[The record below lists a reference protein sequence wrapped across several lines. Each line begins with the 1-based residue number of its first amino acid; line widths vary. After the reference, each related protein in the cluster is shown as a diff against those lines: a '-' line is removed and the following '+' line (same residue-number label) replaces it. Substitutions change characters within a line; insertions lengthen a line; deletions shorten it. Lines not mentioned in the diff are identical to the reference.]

1 MSARRKHVRA
11 HVHDLDVEIHEKE
24 GDVVCRVEDVK
35 GGNVIEV
42 TKPSG
47 ERAMVRIPSRFA
59 NIYFVRRGCF
69 ILCTGFVGFAQKTE
83 EEEEE
88 GKEEEEEREMRK
100 RQQQE
105 LVAST
110 STDLSVGRTRTT
122 KRVSSSGN
130 GLGGKVTGELKRVLT
145 REQIKSVKRRALW
158 PEIFAEDDTE
168 YTNKISEDVRRTISP
183 DDLLKIEEKLRI
195 ENGGKKSKRKEKR
208 KGGENGWSAA
218 ATPLVAGTAV
228 AENNTLIIG
237 QENREEEEEEKESS
251 SSSSL
256 PPLHKNTNFRRNHH
270 ASFADES
277 GENSSSDTSS
287 EFSSSS

>member
-1 MSARRKHVRA
+1 MTLSDSLFYARACVYI
-11 HVHDLDVEIHEKE
+11 LQ
-24 GDVVCRVEDVK
+24 
-35 GGNVIEV
+35 V
-42 TKPSG
+42 TKPNG

-130 GLGGKVTGELKRVLT
+130 GGLGGKVTGELKRVLT

-218 ATPLVAGTAV
+218 AAPLVAGTAV
-228 AENNTLIIG
+228 AENTLIIG
-237 QENREEEEEEKESS
+237 QENREEEKEEKESASS

-277 GENSSSDTSS
+277 GENSSSDDTS
-287 EFSSSS
+287 EFSS

>member
-1 MSARRKHVRA
+1 MTLSDALFYARACVYITGDETERRA
-11 HVHDLDVEIHEKE
+11 RDGAHSESLREHLLRSK
-24 GDVVCRVEDVK
+24 RVFYSLHWICLVLRE
-35 GGNVIEV
+35 
-42 TKPSG
+42 
-47 ERAMVRIPSRFA
+47 
-59 NIYFVRRGCF
+59 
-69 ILCTGFVGFAQKTE
+69 KTE

-122 KRVSSSGN
+122 KRVSSTSKS
-130 GLGGKVTGELKRVLT
+130 GKVTGELKRVLT

-208 KGGENGWSAA
+208 KGRK
-218 ATPLVAGTAV
+218 AGGPPPPRRSSRGPPSPRT
-228 AENNTLIIG
+228 T
-237 QENREEEEEEKESS
+237 RSS
-251 SSSSL
+251 SAKRTERKKKKKKKN
-256 PPLHKNTNFRRNHH
+256 PPPPPPPRSRRCTRIPT
-270 ASFADES
+270 FGETTDE
-277 GENSSSDTSS
+277 
-287 EFSSSS
+287 F

>member
-1 MSARRKHVRA
+1 
-11 HVHDLDVEIHEKE
+11 
-24 GDVVCRVEDVK
+24 
-35 GGNVIEV
+35 
-42 TKPSG
+42 
-47 ERAMVRIPSRFA
+47 MVRIPSRFA

-256 PPLHKNTNFRRNHH
+256 PPLHKNTNFRGETTTRV
-270 ASFADES
+270 SPTSD
-277 GENSSSDTSS
+277 ENSSSDTSS